1 MASELRAVLAFVG
14 LENRNRRGLRR
25 HLLDKVHKDQR
36 WNARTLKAWTSTAY

>member
-36 WNARTLKAWTSTAY
+36 WKGTLKAWTSTAY